1 MLQACFRYNI
11 TVMTVYASLGD
22 DALIGAINE
31 TQVTTMLVNEKTLPK
46 FIKVIQPKCP
56 SLKYLIYCTNFHNDE
71 SEQVKVDNDVKALA
85 NVGVK
90 ALDFEQVEKLGKEL
104 SANQVPAVKEKPTPD
119 SIALIMYTSGTTG
132 EPKGVIILQ

>member
-1 MLQACFRYNI
+1 
-11 TVMTVYASLGD
+11 MTVYASLGD